1 LSINNENNAK
11 NELVSD
17 PIQNAENIIP
27 PTAPSPNPQQKDIL
41 TLRKHNMDYFT
52 RDGVI
57 LRTGYDNIAYW
68 YLLCLKELWDN
79 AADFLTKHYKGAD
92 DTQIITK
99 IHKDDYLFRI
109 VVKNSNYKD
118 IEVFQDKDTI
128 FNYEGRSG
136 TKQGVYVISRG
147 LLGDAMKQLLSLGY
161 VLVNLNDDGTQLTNK
176 QWDYPLTIRHNGE
189 EWKVKL
195 FVDKIQQ
202 SGFVVP
208 ECVSRDLNH
217 TDTEIELTL
226 PIVRE
231 ARNLTRSRIE
241 VFCKEYATLTT
252 DITLK
257 FRILDESTQP
267 PVSKVASE
275 SSLDDETIVTSDYDG
290 EEDEEPTDE
299 EIENSIAANIISALT
314 TSADKAIVHLEF
326 PALHPLSLE
335 SLNNANSVHT
345 CSPSEFADRIINAQ
359 HKDEITIHQFLQTY
373 REGTQI
379 AKTVDNQKSLLQL
392 VNNPDRDRKILE
404 YYDQLK
410 SALPP
415 AKEITLPYKR
425 KEREAALVKRISK
438 LYDIDKEQKPV
449 YKLIS
454 GFFDDTTLRK
464 VWLDKDTYRMETG
477 KGIIKYPYVFEII
490 AIPRAKPLE
499 GEQKGKSKQTIFIGA
514 VNYSTSPK
522 SNIFE
527 GEYGFLASEARSI
540 IAVLEKCNFHRYYGP
555 ISKLPCIIVGNLI
568 TLRLE
573 PHGYDKS
580 RIDIQPFSD
589 TIIKA
594 CIKVAGGIKTY
605 RAAGYHFTKAT
616 NYSTAR
622 LQKTRDKETLEDYL
636 IQLLRRDRG
645 LRH

>member
-1 LSINNENNAK
+1 
-11 NELVSD
+11 
-17 PIQNAENIIP
+17 
-27 PTAPSPNPQQKDIL
+27 
-41 TLRKHNMDYFT
+41 MDYFT

-79 AADFLTKHYKGAD
+79 AADFLAKHYKGAD

-99 IHKDDYLFRI
+99 IHKDDNLFRI
-109 VVKNSNYKD
+109 TVRNSNYKD
-118 IEVFQDKDTI
+118 IKVFGDKHTI

-195 FVDKIQQ
+195 FVDKVQQ
-202 SGFVVP
+202 TGFAIP

-217 TDTEIELTL
+217 TDTEIELVL

-231 ARNLTRSRIE
+231 ARNLTRARIE

-257 FRILDESTQP
+257 LILLDESTQP
-267 PVSKVASE
+267 SASKVE
-275 SSLDDETIVTSDYDG
+275 SSLDDESIVTSDYDE

-299 EIENSIAANIISALT
+299 EIENSIATNIISALT
-314 TSADKAIVHLEF
+314 TSADKAIVNLEF

-335 SLNNANSVHT
+335 NLNNANSVHT

-379 AKTVDNQKSLLQL
+379 SKTDENQKSLSQL
-392 VNNPDRDRKILE
+392 VDDPNRDNKILK
-404 YYDQLK
+404 YYNQLK

-425 KEREAALVKRISK
+425 KEREAALVKRISE
-438 LYDIDKEQKPV
+438 LYDIDKEQKLV
-449 YKLIS
+449 YKLIP
-454 GFFDDTTLRK
+454 GFYDDTALRK
-464 VWLDKDTYRMETG
+464 VWLDKDTYRMESG
-477 KGIIKYPYVFEII
+477 KGIVKYPYVFEILV
-490 AIPRAKPLE
+490 IPRAKPLE
-499 GEQKGKSKQTIFIGA
+499 GEQKGKSKQSIFIGA

-527 GEYGFLASEARSI
+527 GEYGILASEARNI
-540 IAVLEKCNFHRYYGP
+540 ISVLERCNFHRYYGP
-555 ISKLPCIIVGNLI
+555 TSKLPCIIVGNLI
-568 TLRLE
+568 TLRRE

-594 CIKVAGGIKTY
+594 CIDVAGGIKTY
-605 RAAGYHFTKAT
+605 RAAGYHFIKAT

-622 LQKTRDKETLEDYL
+622 LKKDKDKETLEDYL

-645 LRH
+645 FRN